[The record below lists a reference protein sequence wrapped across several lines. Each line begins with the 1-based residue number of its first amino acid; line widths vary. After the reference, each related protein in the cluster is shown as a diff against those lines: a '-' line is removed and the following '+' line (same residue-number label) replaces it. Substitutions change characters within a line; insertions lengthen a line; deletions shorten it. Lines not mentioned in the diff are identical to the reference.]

1 MIRKKLA
8 LTILPLVASLSL
20 QANDPFFSDPFGDDI
35 FQEMMQMQRDMD
47 RMFDRM
53 HQRMQQRSRALVSP
67 IGTYRVATQSQF
79 EDKGSYYEFK
89 TDIPES
95 KENTVNISVEKHT
108 LNIQAKV
115 VKTEENNQNGMVSYQ
130 RYMSMYQRTLPLPSD
145 VDENSMKNAYTD
157 GYLTITF
164 QKKKA
169 STGGSPVPSP
179 ASQQNAPA
187 KKPKPMDANRS
198 EKKSIEGHN
207 ASLG

>member
-1 MIRKKLA
+1 MVRKKIA
-8 LTILPLVASLSL
+8 LSILPLVASLSV
-20 QANDPFFSDPFGDDI
+20 QANDPFFNDPFGDNI

-53 HQRMQQRSRALVSP
+53 HQRMRQRSTALISP
-67 IGTYRVATQSQF
+67 IGTYKISQQSQF
-79 EDKGSYYEFK
+79 VDIGDQYKFK

-95 KENTVNISVEKHT
+95 KENTVNISVDDHV
-108 LNIQAKV
+108 LNLQAKV
-115 VKTEENNQNGMVSYQ
+115 VKTEETNQNGIRSYQ
-130 RYMSMYQRTLPLPSD
+130 KYMSMYQRSLPLPVD
-145 VDENSMKNAYTD
+145 ADENSMKSAYTD

-169 STGGSPVPSP
+169 TAGGSPVPSP